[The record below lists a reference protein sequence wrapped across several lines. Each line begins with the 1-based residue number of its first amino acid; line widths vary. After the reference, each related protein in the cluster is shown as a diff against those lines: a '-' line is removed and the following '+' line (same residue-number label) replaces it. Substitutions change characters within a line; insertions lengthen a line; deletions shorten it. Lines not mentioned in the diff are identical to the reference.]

1 MKAAAL
7 ERRTTTPS
15 SAHATI
21 LQVGPSQRLAG
32 VTKDFQSLSKSF
44 NLSQS
49 LSIKDFRSDS
59 CVQPKHTR
67 PPRRSARVE
76 AARTSAVA
84 RRAAGA
90 RQQARTDQGF
100 AFQAGAVRDQPAEG
114 EEKTRQDNGVHALRV
129 LCEFRRLLQGGTAPE
144 GAGGKR
150 DFAGGWAL
158 IPTGAQQPKSPFRL
172 ATHGRPLFPP
182 CAVCPAG
189 SLRSW

>member
-44 NLSQS
+44 AKSFNQRLS
-49 LSIKDFRSDS
+49 FRLL
-59 CVQPKHTR
+59 QPKHTR

-100 AFQAGAVRDQPAEG
+100 AFQAGAVRNQPAEG